1 MKKIKTF
8 SLILFRLFPI
18 QLAFLQFKKSHLLL
32 VLWLVLFG
40 FITQSLATKFG
51 APYLFLSPEYFGS
64 VNWLAFLILG
74 FSIGGFFMAFHLYS
88 YIIIGPSFPFIATL
102 ARPFYKFCINNSTF
116 PIIFYFVHLYNI
128 YDVQANEELRSM
140 GEILIDMLSYTCG
153 IILFI
158 VLSVFYFFKTNVDFQ
173 KMRINRKK
181 NMYSAAGTLFA
192 KKNYWFET
200 QIKNTYQPS
209 YYFSSL
215 NKVMY
220 AREAKHYDRHILRE
234 VFKQNHLNAAV
245 FEIAMIISFLLLGLF
260 QDYSTVQIPSGASFI
275 LLCTVILMVI
285 TIFYSW
291 FKGWAFSILVVFV
304 LLLNFIS
311 INTSFLQPK
320 NFAYG
325 LSYREKQPYDL
336 EALKKLQF
344 DTLSLK
350 NDTRHQFEIL
360 DNWHKQASII
370 QGTDKP
376 KLVIVNSSGGGLR
389 SAMWTSYILQQL
401 DVQSNGSFYPNVHMI
416 TGASGGMIG
425 AAYYRDLYLASLSDK
440 NINLGDSVYMENISK
455 DLLNSVAFNLAS
467 HDLFLRFK
475 KREIDGKTY
484 LMDRGYAFE
493 QQLNANTNNILDKPL
508 EAYVTPEYLS
518 EIPQMIFTP
527 TIINDGRRMVIAA
540 QPMSFLNHTNFS
552 NKTIGPENIEFI
564 KLFEKNEAMRV
575 KFTSVLRMNS
585 TFPYVLPMVSLP
597 TTPEILVMDAGIR
610 DNYGTK
616 TTIRFI
622 TGIEEWLAENT
633 SGVVVIEIRD
643 ISKDYDMEKTEQLSL
658 FEKLT
663 TPAGNFYGNFQH
675 ATEYNAE
682 ELFETGFCENVPVDR
697 ITFVLR
703 KDPSEK
709 ISLSWHLTQREKNDI
724 RRIFKNDYNCE
735 QAKKLFSLLNLN

>member
-1 MKKIKTF
+1 MKNIKRF
-8 SLILFRLFPI
+8 SQILFRFFPI
-18 QLAFLQFKKSHLLL
+18 QLFFLQFKKSHLLL
-32 VLWLVLFG
+32 ILWLILFG

-51 APYLFLSPEYFGS
+51 APYLFLSPEYFGT
-64 VNWLAFLILG
+64 VDWLAFLILG

-102 ARPFYKFCINNSTF
+102 ARPFHKFCINNSTF

-128 YDVQANEELRSM
+128 YDVQAHEELRGM
-140 GEILIDMLSYTCG
+140 GEILVDMLSYTGG
-153 IILFI
+153 ILLFI
-158 VLSVFYFFKTNVDFQ
+158 VLSVLYFFKTNVDFQ
-173 KMRINRKK
+173 KMRIDRKK

-215 NKVMY
+215 NKIMY

-234 VFKQNHLNAAV
+234 VFKQNHLNAAI

-260 QDYSTVQIPSGASFI
+260 QDYTTVQIPSGASFV

-291 FKGWAFSILVVFV
+291 FKGWAIMILVAFV

-325 LSYREKQPYDL
+325 LSYQEKQPYNLDK
-336 EALKKLQF
+336 LKQIQY
-344 DTLSLK
+344 DTLSLM
-350 NDTRHQFEIL
+350 NDMRHQFEIL
-360 DNWHKQASII
+360 DNWHKDASVI
-370 QGTDKP
+370 QRTDKP

-401 DVQSNGSFYPNVHMI
+401 DVLTEGNFYPNVHMI

-425 AAYYRDLYLASLSDK
+425 AAYYRDLYMASLTDEKIVLSDP
-440 NINLGDSVYMENISK
+440 IYMENISK

-467 HDLFLRFK
+467 HDIFLRFK

-493 QQLNANTNNILDKPL
+493 QQLNANTNYILDKPL
-508 EAYVTPEYLS
+508 DSYVTPEYLS
-518 EIPQMIFTP
+518 QIPQMIFTP
-527 TIINDGRRMVIAA
+527 TIINDGRRMVISA
-540 QPMSFLNHTNFS
+540 QPMAFLNHTDFKD
-552 NKTIGPENIEFI
+552 KTIGPENIEFI
-564 KLFEKNEAMRV
+564 KLFENNDAMRV

-610 DNYGTK
+610 DNYGSK

-622 TGIEEWLAENT
+622 NGIEEWLAANT

-643 ISKDYDMEKTEQLSL
+643 INKDYDMENVDQLSL
-658 FEKLT
+658 FEKLIM
-663 TPAGNFYGNFQH
+663 PAGNFYGNFQH

-682 ELFETGFCENVPVDR
+682 ELFETGGSENVPVDR

-724 RRIFKNDYNCE
+724 RRIFNNEYNCE
-735 QAKKLFSLLNLN
+735 QAKKLFELLNLN